1 MKNKTLFLLAT
12 QIIFIVIVVMFIF
25 ANNSIGNNNKESN
38 VIGNKQNSSLVDACK
53 LFTKEELLSGIGI
66 EFRDEL
72 ERKYDKSEVGFD
84 GFASECEYKEFSN
97 DDSKSRKLTL
107 AIVRHAIINRAI
119 EDFSLAKVEEGESVG
134 LKKQGPIYKS
144 LNGIGDE
151 AILLNL
157 IEFEDKY
164 IQFIWRIENFIYAIA
179 LSGINPS
186 DKQIFENR
194 IQNLLK
200 EKF

>member
-1 MKNKTLFLLAT
+1 VKH
-12 QIIFIVIVVMFIF
+12 
-25 ANNSIGNNNKESN
+25 
-38 VIGNKQNSSLVDACK
+38 
-53 LFTKEELLSGIGI
+53 
-66 EFRDEL
+66 
-72 ERKYDKSEVGFD
+72 
-84 GFASECEYKEFSN
+84 AS
-97 DDSKSRKLTL
+97 
-107 AIVRHAIINRAI
+107 INRAI

-134 LKKQGPIYKS
+134 LKKQGPIYKQ
-144 LNGIGDE
+144 LNEIGDE
-151 AILLNL
+151 AILLNP

-164 IQFIWRIENFIYAIA
+164 IQFIWRIGNSIYTIA